1 MIEMGLVDEVR
12 RIFDPLSSDYSTGIR
27 RAIGV
32 PELDEFLRAE
42 LLNYPAETTEKLLE
56 KAIKKIKNSNCL
68 LASRQYQK
76 IQRLYKQWKWNMHR
90 LDATEVFLRRGEEA
104 DDAWEDKVAR
114 PSALAVHRFLNYSHD
129 HHFDGAD
136 ILLPEISI
144 VPPLP
149 AAVAAISR

>member
-1 MIEMGLVDEVR
+1 M
-12 RIFDPLSSDYSTGIR
+12 
-27 RAIGV
+27 
-32 PELDEFLRAE
+32 
-42 LLNYPAETTEKLLE
+42 
-56 KAIKKIKNSNCL
+56 

-114 PSALAVHRFLNYSHD
+114 PSALAVDRFLKYSED
-129 HHFDGAD
+129 HHLEGAD
-136 ILLPEISI
+136 ILLPEISV
-144 VPPLP
+144 VPPFP